1 MKQNKSEGLLL
12 LLGLFGVVVL
22 FFFLGFFF
30 FGGEGGGKWAK
41 GGCRIHMSLFLTVF
55 VSPS

>member
-22 FFFLGFFF
+22 FFF